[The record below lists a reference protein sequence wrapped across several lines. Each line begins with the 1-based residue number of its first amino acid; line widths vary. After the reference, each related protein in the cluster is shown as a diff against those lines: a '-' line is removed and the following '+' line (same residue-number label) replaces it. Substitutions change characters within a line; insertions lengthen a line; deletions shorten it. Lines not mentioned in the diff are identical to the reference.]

1 MTEQEKTHI
10 RELQK
15 QGVSYGNIAAQTGI
29 SRNTIKSFLR
39 RNVGE
44 LTPSTTE
51 PIKTVCQNCGCEISM
66 TPHKKAKKFC
76 SDSCRM
82 QWWNAHRDLVKVN
95 VVYRLE
101 CQCCHKRFSDPGHKN
116 RKFCSVACYRQAR
129 FGGGDE

>member
-10 RELQK
+10 RELQQ
-15 QGVSYGNIAAQTGI
+15 QGMSYGDIATQTGI

-39 RNVGE
+39 RDIDKPAQLVIA
-44 LTPSTTE
+44 
-51 PIKTVCQNCGCEISM
+51 PITSSCQYCGCEISM

-95 VVYRLE
+95 VVYQLE
-101 CQCCHKRFSDPGHKN
+101 CQCCHKQFSDPGHKN
-116 RKFCSVACYRQAR
+116 RKYCSVACYRQAR
-129 FGGGDE
+129 FGGKDE